1 MDLIATKPT
10 FGGSEKVRFKVA
22 CSAIETSQKTEILQV
37 ASLDMVLS
45 NKRIT
50 KVLIRLHRCA
60 GWSMPLLFAH
70 PVDRFSCIEA
80 QI

>member
-1 MDLIATKPT
+1 M
-10 FGGSEKVRFKVA
+10 RFKVV
-22 CSAIETSQKTEILQV
+22 CPAIETSQKTEISQV

-60 GWSMPLLFAH
+60 GWSAPLLFAH
-70 PVDRFSCIEA
+70 PADRFSCVEA